1 MSLAYDECYTV
12 YDYKKWEG
20 DWELIYGRP
29 YAMSPFA
36 LPKHQKISLRIASK
50 FDSILEECQECE
62 ALMESE
68 IYISNDTVLR
78 PDVMVICYP
87 ITDKLTKAP
96 EIVIEVISP
105 NTARRDEILK
115 FDIYQ
120 KEGIKYYGLAYP
132 EEKKIKIFKLEN
144 GKYIKEGDFL
154 EDDSYVFDIKN
165 CKVDIDFKKVF

>member
-1 MSLAYDECYTV
+1 MSLAYDEYYTI
-12 YDYKKWEG
+12 YDYKKWQG
-20 DWELIYGRP
+20 DWELIYGKP

-36 LPKHQKISLRIASK
+36 LPKHQRLSGRILSQ
-50 FDSILEECQECE
+50 FIQNLCQECE

-105 NTARRDEILK
+105 STARRDEILK

-132 EEKKIKIFKLEN
+132 EEKKIKIFKLKD

-154 EDDSYVFDIKN
+154 EDDSYTFDIKN
-165 CKVDIDFKKVF
+165 CKFDIEFKKVF